1 MIRNPIDVATRVSP
15 ELSELIASIIDQQDS
30 EEPLTLAAVRAFITH
45 EYADEGDEDET
56 EEMHHFDVEESL
68 VDELD
73 ELIEQFGE
81 SASAE
86 DFISVFASE
95 ALSRAIE
102 EVINDEN
109 RENPATLEEVR
120 EALIAGLGSRL
131 IGDGVLEDDEAD
143 ELMPELEDLIDLYGD
158 DAPAEEF
165 LRYE

>member
-1 MIRNPIDVATRVSP
+1 MIRNPIDIATRVSP
-15 ELSELIASIIDQQDS
+15 ELSELIENIIDQ
-30 EEPLTLAAVRAFITH
+30 EPDEPVTLATVRAFITH
-45 EYADEGDEDET
+45 DFADEIDET

-109 RENPATLEEVR
+109 RENATTLEAVK
-120 EALIAGLGSRL
+120 EALDGGLAGRL
-131 IGDGVLEDDEAD
+131 VGDGVLEEDEAD
-143 ELMPELEDLIDLYGD
+143 MLTQELDDLIDLYGE

>member
-1 MIRNPIDVATRVSP
+1 MIRNPIDIATRVSP
-15 ELSELIASIIDQQDS
+15 ELSELIESIIDQLESD
-30 EEPLTLAAVRAFITH
+30 EPVTLAAVRSFIAKDLPA
-45 EYADEGDEDET
+45 EIDES
-56 EEMHHFDVEESL
+56 EEMHHFDVDESI

-109 RENPATLEEVR
+109 RENPATLEDVR